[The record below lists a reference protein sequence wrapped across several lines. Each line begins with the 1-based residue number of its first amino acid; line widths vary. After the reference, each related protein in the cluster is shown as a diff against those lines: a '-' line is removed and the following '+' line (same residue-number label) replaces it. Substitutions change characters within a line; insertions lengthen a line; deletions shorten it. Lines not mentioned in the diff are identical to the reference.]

1 MIGEQSFG
9 KGTVQTLWDL
19 KDGSGL
25 KLTIGEY
32 LTPSGLSIHNIGVMP
47 NLRLI
52 PVTVPELKNGE
63 TELGRQEIFNTEK
76 RFGLLSDFDVG
87 NRVNDLDELS
97 ISYLSH
103 TPILNEDSE
112 IIDNNLKIEKLKAD
126 IFVKTAE
133 QLPVSYTHLT
143 LPTKRIV

>member
-1 MIGEQSFG
+1 MNIPLVLLINRGSASAAEIVAAALKQNGRAIVIGEQSFG

-32 LTPSGLSIHNIGVMP
+32 LTPSGRSIHNIGVMP

-63 TELGRQEIFNTEK
+63 TELGRQEIFTTEK
-76 RFGLLSDFDVG
+76 RFGLLSDF
-87 NRVNDLDELS
+87 EQ
-97 ISYLSH
+97 
-103 TPILNEDSE
+103 
-112 IIDNNLKIEKLKAD
+112 
-126 IFVKTAE
+126 KTG
-133 QLPVSYTHLT
+133 
-143 LPTKRIV
+143 